1 MMIGRIDE
9 QRRLREAF
17 ESEYSEFVAVYG
29 RRRVGKTFLV
39 REQFHYKFTFQH
51 TGLARKSTR
60 EQLQSFQLS
69 LRRQGY
75 TKAPLPGNWIEAFDM
90 LKDLI
95 EWSKDR
101 RKVVFIDEMPW
112 MDAPRS
118 SFLPALENF
127 WNSFASARKDVV
139 LIACGSATS
148 WIVRKLLKNKRGLH
162 NRITYRIHLQPFT
175 LNECEQYAKQRKLG
189 MSRLQLMEG
198 YMALGGIPYY
208 WSLLDK
214 SKSLAQNIDRLF
226 FSKDGELKGEYY
238 ELYASLFNHPEKYV
252 AVIETLGKKR
262 SGLSREEI
270 IKEGE
275 LESNGKLSEILEDLE
290 NCGFI
295 RKYNMIG
302 MKSKGALYQLIDCY
316 TLFYFRFIQNNNS
329 NDEHF
334 WSKSIGTGE
343 YNSWCGLAFE
353 RLCLLHSRQIKTKLG
368 ISGIISSE
376 YAWWTDQKDGKRGAQ
391 IDLLIDRND
400 GVINLCEM
408 KYTKVP
414 FQIDANYEANLLN
427 KRARFIEATQTRKA
441 VHITMVSSQG
451 LERNAYADEIQS
463 EVSGGDLFAE

>member
-1 MMIGRIDE
+1 MIGRIDE

-214 SKSLAQNIDRLF
+214 SKSLAQNIDRLS

-414 FQIDANYEANLLN
+414 FQIDASYEANLLN

>member
-112 MDAPRS
+112 MEAPRS

-270 IKEGE
+270 IKDGK
-275 LESNGKLSEILEDLE
+275 LESNGKLSESLEDLE

-414 FQIDANYEANLLN
+414 FQIDASYEANLLN